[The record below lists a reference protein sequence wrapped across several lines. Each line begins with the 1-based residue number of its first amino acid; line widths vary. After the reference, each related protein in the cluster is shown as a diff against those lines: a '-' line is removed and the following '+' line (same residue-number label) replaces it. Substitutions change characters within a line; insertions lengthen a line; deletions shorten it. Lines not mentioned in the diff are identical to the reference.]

1 MRYYPPAE
9 PCDEP
14 LCLTLAEHE
23 IVKETPGGQARVAAL
38 ACTWHVQSLWR
49 DTIAQYMERPG
60 SEPQAAGFYVQ
71 RHVV

>member
-1 MRYYPPAE
+1 M
-9 PCDEP
+9 
-14 LCLTLAEHE
+14 
-23 IVKETPGGQARVAAL
+23 KETPGGQARVAAL
-38 ACTWHVQSLWR
+38 ACPWHVQSLWR